1 MIGGAGCCG
10 CEPLPSNG
18 HDTTEPWH
26 RCAAFAE
33 LQRDWHHP
41 IEGLGQIQHPFA
53 VVLERLAADAAG
65 LLLQG
70 RDQLA
75 VVEGVGQGITAGGGG
90 QIHGEGQ
97 INLEPL
103 AQFTFVFEYP
113 HVGPQA

>member
-1 MIGGAGCCG
+1 M
-10 CEPLPSNG
+10 ES
-18 HDTTEPWH
+18 
-26 RCAAFAE
+26 F
-33 LQRDWHHP
+33 
-41 IEGLGQIQHPFA
+41 GQIQHPFA

-90 QIHGEGQ
+90 QIHAEGQ

-103 AQFTFVFEYP
+103 AQFALVFKHP
-113 HVGPQA
+113 NVGPQA